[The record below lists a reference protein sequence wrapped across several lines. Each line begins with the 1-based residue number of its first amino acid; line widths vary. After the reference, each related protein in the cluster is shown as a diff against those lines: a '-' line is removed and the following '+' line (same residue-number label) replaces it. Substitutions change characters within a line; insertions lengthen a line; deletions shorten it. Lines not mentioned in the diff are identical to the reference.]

1 LRPRSDRGGVEL
13 HVIAIVV
20 VSVHN
25 AAAPARRR
33 TGTKG
38 VRACEVLRPR
48 LCNNGKCRR
57 CLHLER
63 RNVQTY
69 KPHLPALASRAAS
82 KGDGEHSN
90 AERSRR
96 YGHMARLPPSRA
108 CLSCWS
114 FIHLET
120 LQTNSS
126 PGFKRGPLSR
136 DLLSW
141 PFSLFFCLFFKKKEV
156 CGMNY

>member
-25 AAAPARRR
+25 AALARRR

-69 KPHLPALASRAAS
+69 KPHRPALASRAAS
-82 KGDGEHSN
+82 KGDGEHSY

-96 YGHMARLPPSRA
+96 NGHMTRLPPSRA

-120 LQTNSS
+120 LHPNSWQQ
-126 PGFKRGPLSR
+126 FHNGPLP
-136 DLLSW
+136 DLWPLESICFF
-141 PFSLFFCLFFKKKEV
+141 PFSFFSIS
-156 CGMNY
+156 YTT